1 MIQVCEQAPQ
11 DLTRS
16 PILARR
22 TQAAAGAPLLQ
33 RCGGGKCTCG
43 GGCQSQNQK
52 RTVEDDTLTP
62 VLRAAV
68 QERALQRATQP
79 ASPATA
85 LLQRACSSA
94 RLSQLQSSMH
104 SWCDSGI
111 SCRGNMSCD
120 DINDRW
126 NAGNRCLSLRQQI
139 QSECY
144 DNNTDAGHAEAIA
157 TVQNAVDFCD
167 RKWRQQRC

>member
-1 MIQVCEQAPQ
+1 MLQAHVQAPQ

-16 PILARR
+16 PALAPR
-22 TQAAAGAPLLQ
+22 TQPASSPPLLQ
-33 RCGGGKCTCG
+33 RCGGGTCTCG
-43 GGCQSQNQK
+43 GGCHSQR
-52 RTVEDDTLTP
+52 RTAEDDALTP
-62 VLRAAV
+62 MLRAAV

-79 ASPATA
+79 PATA

-94 RLSQLQSSMH
+94 RLSQLQSAMH

-111 SCRGNMSCD
+111 SCRGNVSCD
-120 DINDRW
+120 EINDRW

-144 DNNTDAGHAEAIA
+144 DDDTDSGHAEAIA
-157 TVQNAVDFCD
+157 TVQTAIDFCD
-167 RKWRQQRC
+167 RKYYNQRC

>member
-1 MIQVCEQAPQ
+1 MLQAHEQAPQ

-16 PILARR
+16 PALARR
-22 TQAAAGAPLLQ
+22 IQATPSAPLLQ
-33 RCGGGKCTCG
+33 RCGGGTCTCG
-43 GGCQSQNQK
+43 GGCQSQS
-52 RTVEDDTLTP
+52 RTGEDDTLTP

-68 QERALQRATQP
+68 QERALQRAAQP
-79 ASPATA
+79 SPPATA

-94 RLSQLQSSMH
+94 RLSHLQSTMH

-111 SCRGNMSCD
+111 SCRGNLSCD
-120 DINDRW
+120 EIDERW

-144 DNNTDAGHAEAIA
+144 DDNTDAGHAEQLA
-157 TVQNAVDFCD
+157 TVQNAIDFCD
-167 RKWRQQRC
+167 RKYYNQGC

>member
-1 MIQVCEQAPQ
+1 MLQAPEQAPR
-11 DLTRS
+11 DLTA
-16 PILARR
+16 PPAPARR
-22 TQAAAGAPLLQ
+22 TQAAAAAPLLQ
-33 RCGGGKCTCG
+33 RCGGGTCTCG
-43 GGCQSQNQK
+43 GGCQSQK

-79 ASPATA
+79 SPPATA
-85 LLQRACSSA
+85 MLQRACSST

-120 DINDRW
+120 DIDDRW
-126 NAGNRCLSLRQQI
+126 DAGNRCLSLRQQI

-157 TVQNAVDFCD
+157 TVQNAIDFCD
-167 RKWRQQRC
+167 RKYRQQRC